1 MNLKENIAEGFR
13 AIKAN
18 MLRAV
23 LTATI
28 IAFGILA
35 LVGILTAVDGIQN
48 NVNQSLSGLGANT
61 FDILVEQ
68 RQGRRGGLRD
78 KVLPPI
84 VYREAK
90 KFKELFMAEEDAVVS
105 VYTGVTG
112 SAEVKNGS
120 IKTNPNTR
128 VIGVDEQFLG
138 IKAYN
143 LQNGRNLNET
153 DMELASKVAIIGFE
167 LAKTLFP
174 KEAPLEKEIAFKG
187 NKYRVIGVLDQ
198 KGSLSG
204 GGDDRVVL
212 IPLSS
217 GRQYDINGNFSYEI
231 TTSVESVDNIEEAIG
246 EATAV
251 MRRVRGDEIGFDDS
265 FKIERADSLVKQT
278 ESITGAMQM
287 GGLVISIITLLGA
300 SIALMNIMMVSVTER
315 TREIGVRKA
324 LGASPIKIRL
334 QFLIEAIIICLFG
347 GLVGVLLGI
356 VGGNLVSSL
365 MFDESV
371 FLVPWGW
378 IIIGLVVCIG
388 VGLLSGFYPAYR
400 ASKLDPIESLRYE

>member
-1 MNLKENIAEGFR
+1 MNIKENIAEGFR

-78 KVLPPI
+78 KALPPI
-84 VYREAK
+84 IYREAK

-112 SAEVKNGS
+112 SAEVKYGS
-120 IKTNPNTR
+120 KKTNPNTR

-174 KEAPLEKEIAFKG
+174 KESPLEKVIAFKG
-187 NKYRVIGVLDQ
+187 NKYSVVGVLDQ

-204 GGDDRVVL
+204 GGDDRVIL

-217 GRQYDINGNFSYEI
+217 GRQFDLNGQFSYEI
-231 TTSVESVDNIEEAIG
+231 TTSVENVGDIEEAIG

-251 MRRVRGDEIGFDDS
+251 MRRVRRDEIGADDS

-278 ESITGAMQM
+278 EGITGAMQI

-324 LGASPIKIRL
+324 LGASPLKIRL
-334 QFLIEAIIICLFG
+334 QFLIEAIIICIFG

-356 VGGNLVSSL
+356 MGGNLVSSL
-365 MFDESV
+365 MFEESV
-371 FLVPWGW
+371 FLIPWGW
-378 IIIGLVVCIG
+378 IMIGLVVCIG
-388 VGLLSGFYPAYR
+388 VGLLSGFYPAYK